1 VKIIVVFCFNSDKIT
16 VTKQQT
22 EDNMKTSFTHKDHG
36 DKVLVTLFAN
46 GNRVASIWRTKENS
60 FFENL
65 KEAEQMLL
73 LRYQIDNSSE
83 EQEEGE

>member
-1 VKIIVVFCFNSDKIT
+1 MKFTFN
-16 VTKQQT
+16 
-22 EDNMKTSFTHKDHG
+22 HKDHG

-46 GNRVASIWRTKENS
+46 GDKAGSIWRTKENS

-73 LRYQIDNSSE
+73 LRYQIENA
-83 EQEEGE
+83 EEGEGE